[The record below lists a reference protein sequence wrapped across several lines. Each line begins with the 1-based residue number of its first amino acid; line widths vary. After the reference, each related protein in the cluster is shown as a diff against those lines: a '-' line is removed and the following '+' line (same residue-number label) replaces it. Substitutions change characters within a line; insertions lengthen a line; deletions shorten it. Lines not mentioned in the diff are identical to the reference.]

1 MKEFFRRY
9 VAKDLLLKGIALVS
23 AVLLWSA
30 VSREPVVETA
40 YSVPVELHQVPPNLE
55 ITTSGIPLAQV
66 RLRGPERRIRQLTAA
81 DVHPIINLA
90 ASSSGEHTYDLT
102 ASQVRVPYGIEVV
115 QVTPSQIR
123 IGFDRSLVRQ
133 IEIHPRITGHFEK
146 GLGVLHVTTD
156 PATIT
161 VIGPQARVQA
171 ASTAIT
177 DPIDAT
183 GIRGTATFITNAYVP
198 DPLVRELKPEQIHV
212 TVVTGQIPGEG
223 RSPSAENHTR

>member
-9 VAKDLLLKGIALVS
+9 VARDLLLKVIALVS

-40 YSVPVELHQVPPNLE
+40 YSVPVELHQMPPNLE

-66 RLRGPERRIRQLTAA
+66 RLRGPERRIRQLAAA
-81 DVHPIINLA
+81 DVHPIISLTG
-90 ASSSGEHTYDLT
+90 SGSGEHTYDLT

-123 IGFDRSLVRQ
+123 IGFDLSLVRQ

-146 GLGVLHVTTD
+146 GSGVLRVTAD
-156 PATIT
+156 PAAIT

-171 ASTAIT
+171 ANIAIT
-177 DPIDAT
+177 DPIDVTAVQ
-183 GIRGTATFITNAYVP
+183 GTATFTTNAYVP

-212 TVVTGQIPGEG
+212 TVVTGQAPKEG
-223 RSPSAENHTR
+223 QEPSTQNRKQ

>member
-1 MKEFFRRY
+1 MKAFFQRY
-9 VAKDLLLKGIALVS
+9 VAHNLLLKLIALVS

-66 RLRGPERRIRQLTAA
+66 RLRGPERRIRQLLPA
-81 DVHPIINLA
+81 DVHPVINLA
-90 ASSSGEHTYDLT
+90 GSGTGDHTYDLT
-102 ASQVRVPYGIEVV
+102 ASQVRVPYNIEVV
-115 QVTPSQIR
+115 QVTPSEIR
-123 IGFDRSLVRQ
+123 IGFDHSLTRQ
-133 IEIHPRITGHFEK
+133 IEIHPRIAGQFEK
-146 GLGVLHVTTD
+146 GFGVLRVTAD

-161 VIGPQARVQA
+161 VIGPQAHVQA

-177 DPIDAT
+177 DPIDMT
-183 GIRGTATFITNAYVP
+183 GIRGTATFTTNAYVP

-212 TVVTGQIPGEG
+212 TVVTGPIAGDG
-223 RSPSAENHTR
+223 RSPSAQNHKQ